1 MSKLRRIRSSRVLVP
16 KSVPGVPPELLDARG
31 QWPDGAAYDRAAE
44 DLSARFKKN
53 FEKFG
58 KVAEEILEAAPA

>member
-1 MSKLRRIRSSRVLVP
+1 VFKVLVP
-16 KSVPGVPPELLDARG
+16 QSVPGVPSELLDARA
-31 QWPDGAAYDRAAE
+31 QWKDKAAYDRAAE

-58 KVAEEILEAAPA
+58 TVAEEILEAAPV

>member
-1 MSKLRRIRSSRVLVP
+1 VLVP
-16 KSVPGVPPELLDARG
+16 KSVPGVPPELLDARA
-31 QWPDGAAYDRAAE
+31 QWKDGAAYDRAAE

-58 KVAEEILEAAPA
+58 KVSEEILEAAPA